1 MTIDIEQRAYQIL
14 REAYGPQAQFRAGQ
28 LEAIKYV
35 LEGKS
40 SLVVQKTGWGKS
52 LVYFIATRI
61 LREQGAG
68 PTLIVS
74 PLLSLMGNQIDS
86 ARDLGVVAATINSD
100 NKDDWEQIYSNIN
113 RYDAFIVSPERLGTE
128 RFMNMIASIPNIRLL
143 VVDEAHCISDWGHD
157 FRPDYQRVSAIIA
170 GLPGN
175 VTILGTTATAN
186 DRVIQDVRHQ
196 LGDDLQVV
204 RGDLMRS
211 NLAIQVNPAQTR
223 EERLA
228 WLSQVLVSDELL
240 SKGQGIIYCL
250 TRNDCDALADYLGR
264 AGISIEAYYAGMD
277 REKGA
282 PDPAIAVLE
291 RFMEGKTRVLA
302 ATTKL
307 GMGYDK
313 SDIRFVIHFQM
324 PENLISYYQQ
334 IGRAGRDGKP
344 SYAILLHGREEAEI
358 LDHFIS
364 SSMTEPEHLETIVSM
379 SQYGVSRTELLEV
392 LNIKRGKLDEALKYL
407 TVHDYIYQ
415 DRESGR
421 MVFRAN
427 PTKRFDAAQEVDRQ
441 RQLHDS
447 RMAERN
453 AMHNFIATDRC
464 YMEYVAAELDAPDLK
479 TGCGICA
486 NCQRRYLVPV
496 GIDPRLLGGAAHYY
510 RTRRTLIEPRM
521 YWGTGGKIPEDL
533 QAQQGWC
540 LYADYYSEMGQRVKE
555 EKYRYG
561 QFSSELIGAAAR
573 SLRNAVPRE
582 GIECVVAVPS
592 LRRPNLVP
600 DLARGL
606 AQMLGISYCDV
617 VIKTAAAQEQKALLN
632 SVRQQ
637 RNIEQSTQVVNA
649 ELIRGKNVLLVDDMV
664 DSKWTFTV
672 IASKLLQAGAA
683 KVYPFAL
690 VKTGRGQ

>member
-1 MTIDIEQRAYQIL
+1 VTIDIEQRAYQIL
-14 REAYGPQAQFRAGQ
+14 REGYGPQAQFRAGQ

-35 LEGKS
+35 LEGKN

-86 ARDLGVVAATINSD
+86 AHDLGVVAATINSD
-100 NKDDWEQIYSNIN
+100 NKEDWEQIYSNIN
-113 RYDAFIVSPERLGTE
+113 RYDAFIVSPERLGAD
-128 RFMNMIASIPNIRLL
+128 RFMNMIASIPGIRLL

-170 GLPGN
+170 GLPEN

-186 DRVIQDVRHQ
+186 DRVIQDVRQQ
-196 LGDDLQVV
+196 LGNDLQVV

-211 NLAIQVNPAQTR
+211 NLAIQVNPTQTR

-228 WLSQVLVSDELL
+228 WLSQVLVGNEFL

-291 RFMEGKTRVLA
+291 RFMVGKTRVLA

-334 IGRAGRDGKP
+334 IGRAGRDGKL
-344 SYAILLHGREEAEI
+344 SYAVLLHGQEETEI
-358 LDHFIS
+358 LDYFIA
-364 SSMTEPEHLETIVSM
+364 SSMTDPEYLEAIVNM
-379 SQYGVSRTELLEV
+379 SQYGVGRTELLEA

-407 TVHDYIYQ
+407 MVHDYVYQ

-427 PTKRFDAAQEVDRQ
+427 PTKRFDAEREADRQ
-441 RQLHDS
+441 RQLRDS
-447 RMAERN
+447 RNAERT
-453 AMHNFIATDRC
+453 AMLDFATTNRC
-464 YMEYVAAELDAPDLK
+464 FMEYVAAELDAPDLK
-479 TGCGICA
+479 TDCGICA
-486 NCQRRYLVPV
+486 NCQGHQLVPV
-496 GIDPRLLGGAAHYY
+496 RIDPHLLDGTSRYL
-510 RTRRTLIEPRM
+510 RTRHAFIEPRKL
-521 YWGTGGKIPEDL
+521 WGTGGKIPENL
-533 QAQQGWC
+533 RAQQGWC

-555 EKYRYG
+555 EKYSYG
-561 QFSSELIGAAAR
+561 RFSPELVGAAAR

-592 LRRPNLVP
+592 LRRPDLVP

-606 AQMLGISYCDV
+606 AQELGISYCEV
-617 VIKTAAAQEQKALLN
+617 VRKTAPGQEQKALLN
-632 SVRQQ
+632 SVQQQ
-637 RNIEQSTQVVNA
+637 RNIEQSIKVVNA
-649 ELIRGKNVLLVDDMV
+649 ELIRGKNILLVDDMV
-664 DSKWTFTV
+664 DSGWTFTV
-672 IASKLLQAGAA
+672 IASKLIQEGAA